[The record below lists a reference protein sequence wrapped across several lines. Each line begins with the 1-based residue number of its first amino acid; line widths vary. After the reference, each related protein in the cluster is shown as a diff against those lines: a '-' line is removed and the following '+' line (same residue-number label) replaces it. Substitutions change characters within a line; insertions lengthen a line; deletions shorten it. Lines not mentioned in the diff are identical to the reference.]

1 MGAVTPSELW
11 CEYAVDPVGI
21 DLPEPRFSWI
31 LSSRQR
37 GQVQSAYRILVAG
50 SEEAL
55 NGDVGD
61 KWDSGVV
68 ASDASVNVPY
78 AGTALASGERCC
90 WKVQVWDG
98 QGAAS
103 ASSDAATFEMGLLD
117 PGDWSGIWIGAESDL
132 AAPLLRR
139 EFTLEQPAGKAR
151 LYLCGLGLYELS
163 INGARVGDRVLDPA
177 LTDYRE
183 RVPYV
188 THDVTRHLRPGRNVI
203 GVMLGNGW
211 YRGLTEQRYR
221 FADTLKLL
229 LQLNL
234 TDDDGTRTS
243 VVSDT
248 TWQVGRGPIIH
259 NSLQE
264 GESYDARLELP
275 GWDAPGY
282 DASAWSDAR
291 EAEPPAGAMFSQL
304 MPPMK
309 VIETR
314 RPQRLT
320 TPRAGI
326 HVFDFG
332 QLFGGWIRIRLQ
344 GPAGAQVVI
353 KHSSRL
359 RPGGTIDDDAYPGP
373 RESDTYVLR
382 GDPGGETY
390 EPRFTFHPVHY
401 VQINGLARPP
411 ELADVEGKVVHTAV
425 DPSGEFACS
434 NEMLNRI
441 HRNVTWTMRNALKG
455 FPMDCLHREP
465 LGYNEPASVSSLLY
479 TRRHMPLFWSKW
491 LDDIKAARRPDGSLS
506 DWAPELPGSN
516 REHDAAQ
523 AGNYPPL
530 VWYLYQYYDDERIL
544 ADHYPVMRGWVDYLG
559 TIAEGGLIT
568 TGWLGDHML
577 PGPAPGW
584 EEYVAEETPPPLIW
598 TGYYYRGAR
607 VVTRAAEVL
616 GRSEDAA
623 RYAAL
628 AAAIRGSFN
637 AAYFDP
643 GSGNYATGSQTANAF
658 ALALGV
664 VPEERRGEV
673 LSNLQREIM
682 ETHGGHIHTGH
693 AGTTSVIEALSRH
706 AGTGRRRRDAVRAGH
721 GDHLSRLGL
730 HGEPGRDH
738 HLGVLGAG
746 LGAGAQAQSH
756 GASRRQHDDVG
767 LHRQVLLPLPGGTR
781 RAGIPRLGHH
791 GAGIPRVPDR
801 TPRGRRRD
809 LGTRAHQDRPRR
821 GSIKLEAGGSRTGDR
836 RPDTGQQPRDGR
848 HPQAGV
854 GLGNGVR
861 ARTPGLPPR
870 LGYRYRGRRPRR
882 LRELHARRASG
893 RLGGLLLHRHQRPVT
908 RGAAPSGPAECP
920 LPGASIPG
928 SMGASGG
935 GELRTAASS

>member
-1 MGAVTPSELW
+1 MSDLAGDPTGAVTPAELW

-21 DLPEPRFSWI
+21 DVPEPRFSWI
-31 LSSRQR
+31 LSSSRR
-37 GQVQSAYRILVAG
+37 GQGQSAYRILVASSG
-50 SEEAL
+50 EAL
-55 NGDVGD
+55 NNDVGD

-78 AGTALASGERCC
+78 AGAALASGERCC
-90 WKVQVWDG
+90 WKVRVWDARS
-98 QGAAS
+98 AAS
-103 ASSDAATFEMGLLD
+103 AWSASACFEMGLLY
-117 PGDWSGIWIGAESDL
+117 PGDWSGLWIGAESDL
-132 AAPLLRR
+132 AAPLLRK
-139 EFTLEQPAGKAR
+139 EFTLEQPVATAR
-151 LYLCGLGLYELS
+151 LYLCGLGLCELS

-188 THDVTRHLRPGRNVI
+188 THDVTRYLRPGGNVI

-211 YRGLTEQRYR
+211 YRGLTRQRYR
-221 FADTLKLL
+221 FADTLNLL
-229 LQLNL
+229 LQLNI

-248 TWQVGRGPIIH
+248 TWQVERGPITH

-264 GESYDARLELP
+264 GETYDARLELP

-282 DASAWSDAR
+282 DAAGWSDAR
-291 EAEPPAGAMFSQL
+291 ETEPPVGALFSQL

-314 RPQRLT
+314 RPERLT
-320 TPRAGI
+320 SPRAGI

-359 RPGGTIDDDAYPGP
+359 RPDGTIDDDAYPGP

-401 VQINGLARPP
+401 VQITGLPRPP
-411 ELADVEGKVVHTAV
+411 ELADVAGKVVHTAV

-434 NEMLNRI
+434 NELLNRI

-530 VWYLYQYYDDERIL
+530 IWYLYQYYEDERIL

-559 TIAEGGLIT
+559 TIAEDGLIT

-598 TGYYYRGAR
+598 TGYYYRGAL
-607 VVTRAAEVL
+607 VVARAAEVL

-628 AAAIRGSFN
+628 AEAIRGSFN

-643 GSGNYATGSQTANAF
+643 GSGNYAAGSQTANAF

-664 VPEERRGEV
+664 VPEERRADV
-673 LSNLQREIM
+673 IDNLRREIM

-693 AGTTSVIEALSRH
+693 AGTTSVIEVLTRHGRAGGAEALFALATATTYPGWGYMVSQGATTIWECWGQDWAPGHKPRATSHRADSMMMWGCIDKFFYHCLAGLDEPGFHGSGTMAPGFREFRIAPHVAGDVTWARASIKTVRGTVASSWKLVDGALELAVQIPVNSHATVAIPKLGWDAVTVTEQGRELFRH
-706 AGTGRRRRDAVRAGH
+706 GEIAGTVA
-721 GDHLSRLGL
+721 
-730 HGEPGRDH
+730 
-738 HLGVLGAG
+738 GVLGG
-746 LGAGAQAQSH
+746 SENT
-756 GASRRQHDDVG
+756 
-767 LHRQVLLPLPGGTR
+767 RQVEL
-781 RAGIPRLGHH
+781 
-791 GAGIPRVPDR
+791 RV
-801 TPRGRRRD
+801 
-809 LGTRAHQDRPRR
+809 
-821 GSIKLEAGGSRTGDR
+821 GSGSYSFT
-836 RPDTGQQPRDGR
+836 
-848 HPQAGV
+848 
-854 GLGNGVR
+854 L
-861 ARTPGLPPR
+861 
-870 LGYRYRGRRPRR
+870 
-882 LRELHARRASG
+882 
-893 RLGGLLLHRHQRPVT
+893 T
-908 RGAAPSGPAECP
+908 RG
-920 LPGASIPG
+920 
-928 SMGASGG
+928 
-935 GELRTAASS
+935 

>member
-1 MGAVTPSELW
+1 MAAPLARRLSDSGGRGNGAVTAAELW
-11 CEYAVDPVGI
+11 CEYAVDPLGI
-21 DLPEPRFSWI
+21 DIPAPRFSWI
-31 LSSRQR
+31 LSSKRR
-37 GQVQSAYRILVAG
+37 GQVQSAYRILVAS

-55 NGDVGD
+55 HGDVGD
-61 KWDSGVV
+61 RWDSGVV
-68 ASDASVNVPY
+68 ASDVSVNVAY
-78 AGTALASGERCC
+78 AGAALASGERCF
-90 WKVQVWDG
+90 WKVRAWDG
-98 QGAAS
+98 RGCAS
-103 ASSDAATFEMGLLD
+103 TWSATATFEMGLLD
-117 PGDWSGIWIGAESDL
+117 RCDWGGTWIGAEREL
-132 AAPLLRR
+132 QAPLLRK
-139 EFTLEQPAGKAR
+139 EFTLDQPVARAR

-177 LTDYRE
+177 LTDYRV

-188 THDVTRHLRPGRNVI
+188 TYDVTRHLRRGRNVV
-203 GVMLGNGW
+203 GVILGNGW
-211 YRGLTEQRYR
+211 YRGLSRQRFR
-221 FADTLKLL
+221 FADDLKLL

-234 TDDDGTRTS
+234 TAADGTRSS

-248 TWQVGRGPIIH
+248 TWQVGRGPITR

-264 GESYDARLELP
+264 GEIYDARREQP
-275 GWDAPGY
+275 GWDAPGF
-282 DASAWSDAR
+282 DAAQWSYAR
-291 EAEPPAGAMFSQL
+291 EAEPPPGTLFSQL

-320 TPRAGI
+320 EPRPGTY
-326 HVFDFG
+326 VFDFG

-344 GPAGAQVVI
+344 GAAGTRVLI

-359 RPGGTIDDDAYPGP
+359 RRDGTIDDDAYPGP
-373 RESDTYVLR
+373 RESDTCVLR
-382 GDPGGETY
+382 GAPGGESY
-390 EPRFTFHPVHY
+390 APRFTFHPVHY
-401 VQINGLARPP
+401 VQITGLPRPP
-411 ELADVEGKVVHTAV
+411 ELDDVEGKVVHTAV

-434 NEMLNRI
+434 NELLNRI

-479 TRRHMPLFWSKW
+479 TRRHLPLFWSKW

-559 TIAEGGLIT
+559 TIAEDGLIT

-598 TGYYYRGAR
+598 TGYYYRGAL
-607 VVTRAAEVL
+607 VVARAAEVL

-628 AAAIRGSFN
+628 AETIRGSFN

-643 GSGNYATGSQTANAF
+643 GSGNYATGSQTANGF

-693 AGTTSVIEALSRH
+693 AGTTSVIEALSGH
-706 AGTGRRRRDAVRAGH
+706 AGSGGAETLFALATATTYPGWGYMVSRGATTIWECWGQDWAPGHKPRATSHRADSMMMWGCIDKFFYHCLAGLDEPGFHGANTMAPGFREFRIAPHVTGDVTWARARIKTVRGMVSSNWRLSDDSLSVDVEIPVNSRATVVIPKLGWYNVTVAEQEAAIFRNGEITSKPTGLRDATETAHHVE
-721 GDHLSRLGL
+721 LS
-730 HGEPGRDH
+730 
-738 HLGVLGAG
+738 
-746 LGAGAQAQSH
+746 
-756 GASRRQHDDVG
+756 VG
-767 LHRQVLLPLPGGTR
+767 SGSYSFSLT
-781 RAGIPRLGHH
+781 
-791 GAGIPRVPDR
+791 PD
-801 TPRGRRRD
+801 
-809 LGTRAHQDRPRR
+809 
-821 GSIKLEAGGSRTGDR
+821 
-836 RPDTGQQPRDGR
+836 
-848 HPQAGV
+848 
-854 GLGNGVR
+854 
-861 ARTPGLPPR
+861 
-870 LGYRYRGRRPRR
+870 
-882 LRELHARRASG
+882 
-893 RLGGLLLHRHQRPVT
+893 
-908 RGAAPSGPAECP
+908 
-920 LPGASIPG
+920 
-928 SMGASGG
+928 
-935 GELRTAASS
+935 